1 MAAAE
6 CVCAVI
12 TAVCCSGDAGFQY
25 VYGLSAGDVGLESV
39 SQAVVGG
46 VLAVLRGACMAD
58 GGMEWCG

>member
-6 CVCAVI
+6 CICAVI
-12 TAVCCSGDAGFQY
+12 TAVCRSGDAGFQY
-25 VYGLSAGDVGLESV
+25 VYGLSTDDAGVESV
-39 SQAVVGG
+39 SQAVVEG